1 MKKYIITII
10 VLILIILLSIGGYFA
25 FSRAKTNTS
34 NSTQMLKQKAIA
46 EIEYLDN
53 EIIEIMN
60 KLNNISYSNYELI
73 NKEIDSR
80 EVTSENSTSSENS
93 IDSTVVEFN
102 NIITGN
108 QDNIDWDD
116 ARGKLENMYDTWTSI
131 LIDLTT
137 LNVNK
142 DNLLKY
148 NDLLDEIIVGL
159 EKKDKITC
167 LNKLTDLYNLIVLYT
182 KDFAGD
188 DQKVHVYTVKS
199 NVLYAYANATQE
211 NWNKV
216 REYVSNAK
224 QEFNS
229 IMNNQVNNVD
239 NIDII
244 NKAYILIN
252 ELEED
257 GKNENKTIFY
267 INYVNLI
274 QELNNI

>member
-10 VLILIILLSIGGYFA
+10 VLLAIILLSIGGYFA
-25 FSRAKTNTS
+25 FSRAKINAS
-34 NSTQMLKQKAIA
+34 NSTQMLKQKALA
-46 EIEYLDN
+46 EIEYLNN

-60 KLNNISYSNYELI
+60 KLNNISYSNFDLI
-73 NKEIDSR
+73 NKEIDSS
-80 EVTSENSTSSENS
+80 EVASENSTSSENF
-93 IDSTVVEFN
+93 IDGTVVEFN
-102 NIITGN
+102 NILTDN
-108 QDNIDWDD
+108 QDKIDWDD
-116 ARGKLENMYDTWTSI
+116 AKGKLENMYDTWTSI
-131 LIDLTT
+131 LMDLTT

-159 EKKDKITC
+159 EKKDKATC
-167 LNKLTDLYNLIVLYT
+167 LNKLADLYNLIALYT

-199 NVLYAYANATQE
+199 NVLYAYAAATQD
-211 NWNKV
+211 NWDKI

-229 IMNNQVNNVD
+229 IMNNQVNNVA
-239 NIDII
+239 NIDIV

-257 GKNENKTIFY
+257 SKNENKSIFY
-267 INYVNLI
+267 INYLNLI